1 MNRFEK
7 LCWLEDTCSENF
19 IKEVLPLELVR
30 WMGEQEFEEFYDHL
44 CRMWEIKR
52 EEDVCSEEDS
62 EEDSEELSYTYKG
75 VANA

>member
-44 CRMWEIKR
+44 CRMWEIARDEKELD
-52 EEDVCSEEDS
+52 EEMGIGEEEESEE
-62 EEDSEELSYTYKG
+62 EELAYP
-75 VANA
+75 